1 MVKPLNNMCFSNM
14 KPAFNDHES
23 LTAIEMIGKFYS
35 KINEIIEEY
44 TSFSESTKQYIESFT
59 NGTNQSVDLFKLS
72 ISQKFQDFID
82 VVDLRLKSMD
92 SEIDKSIIIIRNNMY
107 DEIKKITTEMNE
119 AGEISD
125 AILEALGGYNIALSD
140 LKSQLESLNMNFLSS
155 GSGQTVATG
164 TLQRIAYVVQSFIK
178 HQLDLG
184 YAHKHKE
191 DPTKEEAGTDYH
203 DSAWV
208 LNKEVT
214 KIIGGNQYGCLGYAC
229 NCTTF
234 VLHCLLGIP
243 YEASRY
249 IHTTASTHKV
259 GYAGYSANIWNE
271 PITLSNF
278 DLYYNTQR
286 MFERFVELGQARNI
300 NKDYS
305 NVSAGDVVWF
315 APKPLYK
322 KDDNGKLILDE
333 NGEKIV
339 VDREAKPYDI
349 THVGIVLATSGLY
362 TSADDKLTPAVL
374 IAECTS
380 TTYSIQCKWY
390 TPFDLA
396 ENNVNWC
403 AKPNYQYTNDI
414 ESDVILELNNGFANY
429 SLEKKFGLKNGDL
442 ITFDFDFT
450 PNDNEQYVFITGLCD
465 VVGKYIQ
472 LKAGNRLKELTSN
485 IGVGETKHITFTTP
499 FLLLNEGTGEFY
511 TDENGVQKE
520 STYTKTFEP
529 VDIKGI
535 AIRVQNG
542 NGNDTISNFKM
553 YRGLPG
559 VEKKQMLTPS
569 SLNELKTSI
578 ESLLFET
585 VNQPISFKKSVV
597 VRPKASIKLKES
609 DATPLFFSGQPFE
622 LELWLHQTT
631 TYKYIVAK
639 TFYQCEEITLIYD
652 TKNID
657 GGWKITKNTL

>member
-1 MVKPLNNMCFSNM
+1 MVKPLNNMCFTNM
-14 KPAFNDHES
+14 KPSFNDHES

-35 KINEIIEEY
+35 KINEIIQEY
-44 TSFSESTKQYIESFT
+44 QEFSDSVNKYLVSFT
-59 NGTNQSVDLFKLS
+59 NGTNQNVDLFKLS

-82 VVDLRLKSMD
+82 VVDLKLKSMD
-92 SEIDKSIIIIRNNMY
+92 SEIDKSIISIKNNMY
-107 DEIKKITTEMNE
+107 NEIKKITNEMNE

-125 AILEALGGYNIALSD
+125 AILEALGEYNIALSD

-214 KIIGGNQYGCLGYAC
+214 KMIGGNQYGCLGYAC

-249 IHTTASTHKV
+249 VHTTASTHKV
-259 GYAGYSANIWNE
+259 GYAGYTANIWNE

-286 MFERFVELGQARNI
+286 LFERFVELGQARNI

-333 NGEKIV
+333 NGAKIV

-362 TSADDKLTPAVL
+362 TSKDDKLTPSVL

-390 TPFDLA
+390 TPFDLS

-403 AKPNYQYTNDI
+403 AKPNYQYTSDI
-414 ESDVILELNNGFANY
+414 ETDVLLELNNGFANY
-429 SLEKKFGLKNGDL
+429 SFEKNFGLKNGDL

-450 PNDNEQYVFITGLCD
+450 PNSNEQYVFVTGLCD

-472 LKAGNRLKELTSN
+472 LKAGNRLKAITE
-485 IGVGETKHITFTTP
+485 GVKVGETKHITFTTP

-511 TDENGVQKE
+511 TDSNGVQKE
-520 STYTKTFEP
+520 YTYTKTFEP

-542 NGNDTISNFKM
+542 SGNDMISNFKM
-553 YRGLPG
+553 YKGMPG
-559 VEKKQMLTPS
+559 KEKKQMFAPAS
-569 SLNELKTSI
+569 INDLKSQL
-578 ESLLFET
+578 ESLLFES
-585 VNQPISFKKSVV
+585 VSYPISFKTNIV
-597 VRPKASIKLKES
+597 VRPSASIKEKES
-609 DATPLFFSGQPFE
+609 DDVPLFSSGQPFE
-622 LELWLHQTT
+622 LEVYVHQTT
-631 TYKYIVAK
+631 SNKYITAK
-639 TFYQCEEITLIYD
+639 TIYQCEEIIFIYN
-652 TKNID
+652 TKN
-657 GGWKITKNTL
+657 GGWKMTKETL